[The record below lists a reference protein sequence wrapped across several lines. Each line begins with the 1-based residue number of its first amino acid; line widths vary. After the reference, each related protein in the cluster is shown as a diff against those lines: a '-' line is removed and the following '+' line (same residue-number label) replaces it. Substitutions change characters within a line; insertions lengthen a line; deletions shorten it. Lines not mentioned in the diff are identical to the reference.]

1 MKKSVIKMFT
11 LSITLMCLVGC
22 NAANNN
28 TDSNKGNDNSV
39 VATDNK
45 EEVSTEDKKE
55 KNDQDSGLVKER
67 NTYLQK
73 LDDIEKGLSDLDS
86 LYAGSTLEMKQA
98 ASEEYSRWDKA
109 LNEIYAELKAKLPK
123 DKMDK
128 LQEEEI
134 KWIDDKENNAKK
146 SSKEFEGGT
155 MEGLTYLSCLA
166 QSTKDRC
173 YELVNNYME

>member
-1 MKKSVIKMFT
+1 MKKSMIKIIT
-11 LSITLMCLVGC
+11 LSVTLMCLVGC
-22 NAANNN
+22 NGGNN
-28 TDSNKGNDNSV
+28 TDSNKSNDNSV
-39 VATDNK
+39 VNIETK
-45 EEVSTEDKKE
+45 EEVTTERNEENSK
-55 KNDQDSGLVKER
+55 QDSGLVKEKAK
-67 NTYLQK
+67 YLQK
-73 LDDIEKGLSDLDS
+73 LDDIQQGLSDLDS
-86 LYAGSTLEMKQA
+86 LYAGNTLEMKQA

-109 LNEIYAELKAKLPK
+109 LNEIYAELKAKLPQ

-146 SSKEFEGGT
+146 ESKKFEGGT